1 MNTFIIF
8 STYAAVERD
17 LAKFSQSEWPKSCQ
31 PVGKFFIAGERSE
44 PR

>member
-17 LAKFSQSEWPKSCQ
+17 LAKFSQSEWPKSSQ